1 MSLNNEQRKAIAAI
15 DGPPP
20 EEAGQGGT
28 PQPQETAQGQAQSD
42 GAPKSESEKL
52 REEAFIEINL
62 GNGQTRKM
70 TESQIA
76 GMAARYTG
84 LNQKNAQM
92 KPVIALAEKIMQAN
106 PNLTPA
112 QLGQELAEYAQQ
124 RMSGGSPQNTP
135 PRPNEPAPNSNSG
148 TPSVPSDDDLAKWEN
163 ENASTL
169 PPGYR
174 QMQGNMNQMAQ
185 QMSRMTEAMQQ
196 VLAQTTGQVEAARMA
211 QQGARQVQ
219 GQSVQQTIG
228 NNLDAAQQRLQ
239 LPTDMASPFMEF
251 AAQRG
256 YTMEDFVDPDLT
268 LTVMN
273 DFKNHLSSGE
283 MDRLRGIQE
292 RRQAFTTPTGGA
304 PSGPQGQPSEEQ
316 ADFDAFAGRMAEKR
330 RL

>member
-20 EEAGQGGT
+20 EATGQGA
-28 PQPQETAQGQAQSD
+28 PKETAQGQAQSD

-52 REEAFIEINL
+52 REEAFIEIDL
-62 GNGQTRKM
+62 GNGQKRKM
-70 TESQIA
+70 SESQIA

-124 RMSGGSPQNTP
+124 RMSGASPKNTP
-135 PRPNEPAPNSNSG
+135 PKPSEPAPSSNTG
-148 TPSVPSDDDLAKWEN
+148 APSDDDLAKWEN
-163 ENASTL
+163 DNASTL

-174 QMQGNMNQMAQ
+174 EMQGNMNSMAQ
-185 QMSRMTEAMQQ
+185 QMAQMTQAMQQ

-211 QQGARQVQ
+211 QQGARQQQ
-219 GQSVQQTIG
+219 GQSLQQTIG
-228 NNLDAAQQRLQ
+228 NNLDAAQQRLG
-239 LPTDMASPFMEF
+239 LPSDMANPFMEF

-256 YTMEDFVDPDLT
+256 FSMEDFVDPEMALM
-268 LTVMN
+268 VMN

-283 MDRLRGIQE
+283 MDRLRGIHE

-304 PSGPQGQPSEEQ
+304 PSGPQGQASPEE
-316 ADFDAFAGRMAEKR
+316 ADFAAFAGRISEKR